1 MSGSRIKDIDYKV
14 LRSQRST
21 ADIVIERDGR
31 VLVRAPKA
39 IPDERIEDLIEAKR
53 YWIYKNLAEW
63 RDLNATRVLREYRN
77 GEGFLYLG
85 RSYRLLLVADQEEP
99 LLLKNARFC
108 LRRDLVDQGEIVAA
122 KTAFRDY
129 YIARGS
135 ERIRQR
141 VNYYAPKVGVAPR
154 DLAIREL
161 GNRWASCSP
170 SGNLAFH
177 WKCMMA
183 PQTIIDYIVVHE
195 LCHFHHLD
203 HTDAFWN
210 EVDKVMPAYGER
222 KEWLKRNGAGLD
234 L

>member
-1 MSGSRIKDIDYKV
+1 MSGSRIKDIAYEV
-14 LRSQRST
+14 LRSQRTT

-31 VLVRAPKA
+31 VLVRAPKS
-39 IPDERIEDLIEAKR
+39 IPDERIEDLVESKR

-85 RSYRLLLVADQEEP
+85 RSYRLLLVADQDEP
-99 LLLKNARFC
+99 LLLKNGRFC
-108 LRRDLVDQGEIVAA
+108 MRRDLVDQGEIEAA
-122 KTAFRDY
+122 KAAFRDY

-141 VNYYAPKVGVAPR
+141 VDYYAPKVGAAPCDVAV
-154 DLAIREL
+154 REL
-161 GNRWASCSP
+161 GNRWALCSP
-170 SGNLAFH
+170 NGNLAFH

-203 HTDAFWN
+203 HSDAFWN
-210 EVDKVMPAYGER
+210 EVDKVMPVYGER
-222 KEWLKRNGAGLD
+222 KEWLRVHGAGLD
-234 L
+234 V